1 MTITEQFKAAL
12 ADNLAKAGKQPE
24 HATAAALPW
33 DDATKAAVAKTTND
47 YGNLV
52 ASRANVAKIL
62 GVNRNT
68 IGGCFNPRD
77 GR

>member
-1 MTITEQFKAAL
+1 MTITDQFKEAL
-12 ADNLAKAGKQPE
+12 AENLGQVCKQPE

-33 DDATKAAVAKTTND
+33 DDATKAAVAQTVNE
-47 YGNLV
+47 YGNLI
-52 ASRANVAKIL
+52 ASRENVAKIL

-68 IGGCFNPRD
+68 IAGCFNPRG